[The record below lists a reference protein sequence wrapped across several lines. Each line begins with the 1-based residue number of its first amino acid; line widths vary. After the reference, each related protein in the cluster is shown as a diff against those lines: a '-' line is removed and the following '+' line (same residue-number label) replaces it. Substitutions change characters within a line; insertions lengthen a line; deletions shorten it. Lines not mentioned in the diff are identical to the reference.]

1 MPPTR
6 NKTIWT
12 DAHQK
17 QYNAVYGYLKNSLHL
32 NINKDTF
39 VETITPRLLFK
50 YIIENPKWAESTKEN
65 YLFGIARKL
74 NILKNIDMVNGFQK
88 KHTNYK

>member
-1 MPPTR
+1 MTPTR

-65 YLFGIARKL
+65 YLF
-74 NILKNIDMVNGFQK
+74 
-88 KHTNYK
+88 